1 MPVRESYALRRADRP
16 ARGAGDGGLTLVEV
30 TVSIFILTT
39 GLLALAGVLSV
50 TSQQDSRSAQR
61 VQVLNRAQTVIEG
74 IKETDPA
81 TVAGLYHGQ
90 SYTVAGVNGGDGV
103 ITVEVDD
110 SNPELIS
117 VTLTATW
124 TELGQPESLSFGTML
139 YGS

>member
-1 MPVRESYALRRADRP
+1 MLVRESYTLRRTDRP
-16 ARGAGDGGLTLVEV
+16 ASGAGDGGLTLVEV

-50 TSQQDSRSAQR
+50 TGQQDSRSAQR
-61 VQVLNRAQTVIEG
+61 VQVLNRAQTVIEE
-74 IKETDPA
+74 IKEADPA

-90 SYTVAGVNGGDGV
+90 TYTIAGVNEGNEV